1 MPSENTSDQKDEE
14 SVCTNSVYE
23 PSFSEQS
30 DNDGDRNLYVQKLHD
45 HGGFK
50 LDLKDCNLAGGIAFI
65 TKFTRIFNKI
75 QSIDFGKENLNKNEM
90 AEFGEIIK
98 VNKYI

>member
-1 MPSENTSDQKDEE
+1 M
-14 SVCTNSVYE
+14 
-23 PSFSEQS
+23 
-30 DNDGDRNLYVQKLHD
+30 HD

-65 TKFTRIFNKI
+65 TKFTRIFHKI
-75 QSIDFGKENLNKNEM
+75 KSIDFGKENLNKNEM
-90 AEFGEIIK
+90 AEFGETLK